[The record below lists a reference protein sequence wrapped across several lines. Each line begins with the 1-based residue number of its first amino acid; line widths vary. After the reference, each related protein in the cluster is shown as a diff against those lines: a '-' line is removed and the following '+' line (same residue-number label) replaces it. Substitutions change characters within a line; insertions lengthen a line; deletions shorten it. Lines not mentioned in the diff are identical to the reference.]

1 MGDPT
6 TTAVQR
12 QIAAMGSQVFE
23 VGVFDPTVTND
34 KGEVEGRMLLR
45 TYDTN
50 TLLKSV
56 LWLRSQNAKGNH
68 IYIRPHGE
76 HSLTLVDDL
85 TAAAV
90 KQMKSDGYAPAL
102 VVETSPKN
110 FQAWLQHG
118 QVLPKDQS
126 TTAARL
132 CAEKFGG
139 DLGSA
144 DWRHFGRLAGFTNR
158 KPKYQQDNGYFP
170 FVKLIEAS
178 GHGYPAT
185 GELLA
190 EATKLIAKE
199 KVAAEQRKQA
209 LLAKPQ
215 VTTQAGQLKS
225 IDAFRTDPRY
235 SADQTRA
242 DLAYATYALAHHVS
256 PAKVYDDL
264 ASRDLSHKG
273 SQARQ
278 AAYIERTM
286 TKALA
291 EIKGPAR

>member
-1 MGDPT
+1 MSDPT
-6 TTAVQR
+6 TTAVKR
-12 QIAAMGSQVFE
+12 QIEAMGAKVFE
-23 VGVFDPTVTND
+23 IGVFDPTVKND
-34 KGEVEGRMLLR
+34 RGEVEGRMLLR
-45 TYDTN
+45 TYDVD

-56 LWLRSQNAKGNH
+56 PWLRSQNAKGNH
-68 IYIRPHGE
+68 IYVRPHGE

-85 TAAAV
+85 NAAAV
-90 KQMKSDGYAPAL
+90 KRMKEEGYSPAL

-139 DLGSA
+139 DPGSA

-170 FVKLIEAS
+170 FVKLLEAS
-178 GHGYPAT
+178 GQGYPAT

-190 EATKLIAKE
+190 ETKRVIDVE
-199 KVAAEQRKQA
+199 KAAAEQRKQA
-209 LLAKPQ
+209 FLSKPQ
-215 VTTQAGQLKS
+215 VATQPGQLKS

-235 SADQTRA
+235 SSDMTRA
-242 DLAYATYALAHHVS
+242 DLAYATYALAHGVN
-256 PAKVYDDL
+256 PAKVYDDI

-278 AAYIERTM
+278 AQYIERTM
-286 TKALA
+286 TKALT
-291 EIKGPAR
+291 EIQGKGR